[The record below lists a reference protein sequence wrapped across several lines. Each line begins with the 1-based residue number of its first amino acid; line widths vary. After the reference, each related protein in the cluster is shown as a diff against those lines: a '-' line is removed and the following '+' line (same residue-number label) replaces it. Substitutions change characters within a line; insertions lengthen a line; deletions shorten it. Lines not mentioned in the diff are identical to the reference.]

1 MKRRQIAVCA
11 ILLLLGVVFGANFS
25 NTDAAGKP
33 VVLKFWKGGN
43 DVIWHDYYLKLFKEY
58 EASHPNIK
66 IEFAE
71 APFGQ
76 AIDTK
81 LNTAYASGTSPDII
95 HHALNSIAIR
105 AEKGQYEPLDKYIA
119 KWKDKGDLMENIY
132 EMGRYQGKVYGM
144 GLYPT
149 PAVFAYRKDFF
160 KEAGLNPE
168 KPPTTWEELAD
179 YAVKLTK
186 RDGNVITRA
195 GLNMPIDEIK
205 ILQPF
210 AVQNGA
216 TYTNKKGDPTF
227 DNQQFAE
234 ALAYL
239 TDLFKNKK
247 VAIEQ
252 TKAKENQQSLF
263 AIDKAAM
270 SIVQPTWIAQLLKN
284 DPSLKD
290 KIGFIDMKRKKKAI
304 WSGCELLF
312 ISSESKH
319 KQESWDLIQYI
330 MDKEVMWKRYQTT
343 KCPVVRKSL
352 QDQYAKD
359 DPFINKVLLDAIA
372 VGEGAPKT
380 VWAQLYVYN
389 YLPQAQQ
396 EAFYGKKTP
405 EQALKDSLKQLK
417 EEIKASNL
425 Q

>member
-1 MKRRQIAVCA
+1 MKRKSVVSIALVFVA
-11 ILLLLGVVFGANFS
+11 ILVLIGSGVYS
-25 NTDAAGKP
+25 QAAEKQI
-33 VVLKFWKGGN
+33 VLKFWKGGN

-58 EASHPNIK
+58 ESKHPNIK

-71 APFGQ
+71 APFGD

-81 LNTAYASGTSPDII
+81 LNTAFASGAGPDII
-95 HHALNSIAIR
+95 HHALNAIAIR
-105 AEKGQYEPLDKYIA
+105 ADKKQFEPLDKYIA
-119 KWKDKGDLMENIY
+119 HWKDKKDIMENIY
-132 EMGRYQGKVYGM
+132 EMGRYKGKIYGM

-160 KEAGLNPE
+160 KEAGLDPE
-168 KPPTTWEELAD
+168 KPPATWEELAED
-179 YAVKLTK
+179 AVKLTK
-186 RDGNVITRA
+186 RNGNVITRA

-205 ILQPF
+205 IIQPF
-210 AVQNGA
+210 AIQNGA
-216 TYTNKKGDPTF
+216 QIFNKKGLPTF
-227 DNQQFAE
+227 DNRQMVE
-234 ALAYL
+234 TLAYL

-263 AIDKAAM
+263 ATGQAAM

-290 KIGFIDMKRKKKAI
+290 KIGFIDMKRKTKAI

-312 ISSESKH
+312 INSESKH
-319 KQESWDLIQYI
+319 KQESWDLIQFI
-330 MDKEVMWKRYQTT
+330 MGKEEMWQRYVDT

-352 QDQYAKD
+352 QDQYIKD
-359 DPFINKVLLDAIA
+359 DPFINKVLLNAIA
-372 VGEGAPKT
+372 IGQGAPKT
-380 VWAQLYVYN
+380 SWSQLYVYK

-405 EQALKDSLKQLK
+405 AEALKDNLKQLK
-417 EEIKASNL
+417 DEIAAM

>member
-1 MKRRQIAVCA
+1 M
-11 ILLLLGVVFGANFS
+11 LGVCFGLSQNYS
-25 NTDAAGKP
+25 NAAEKQ

-43 DVIWHDYYLKLFKEY
+43 DVVWHDYYLKLFKEY
-58 EASHPNIK
+58 EAKHPNIK

-76 AIDTK
+76 GIDTK

-95 HHALNSIAIR
+95 HHALNSIALR
-105 AEKGQYEPLDKYIA
+105 AEKKQYEPLDKYISR
-119 KWKDKGDLMENIY
+119 WKGKSDIMKNIY
-132 EMGRYQGKVYGM
+132 EMGRYQGKVYGL

-168 KPPTTWEELAD
+168 KPPKNWKELAN

-186 RDGNVITRA
+186 RDGKVITRA

-210 AVQNGA
+210 AIQNGA
-216 TYTNKKGDPTF
+216 KIYDKNGGPSFDDPRMI
-227 DNQQFAE
+227 E

-247 VAIEQ
+247 VSIEQ
-252 TKAKENQQSLF
+252 TKSKENQQSLF
-263 AIDKAAM
+263 ATGKAAM

-319 KQESWDLIQYI
+319 KKESWELIQYI
-330 MDKEVMWKRYQTT
+330 MDKEEMWRRYQATN
-343 KCPVVRKSL
+343 CPVVRKSL
-352 QDQYAKD
+352 QQQYINA
-359 DPFINKVLLDAIA
+359 DPFMNKILLDAIA
-372 VGEGAPKT
+372 IGQGAPKT
-380 VWAQLYVYN
+380 PWSQLYVYK

-405 EQALKDSLKQLK
+405 AQALKDNLKQLK
-417 EEIKASNL
+417 DEIAAM